1 MICGD
6 LHLPQYFVS
15 AFEVGLELWHV
26 KVRAFLRDHIF
37 ERHAGL
43 YKLQPV
49 IRQSYFVLKMA
60 QSVRATLDRTLQL
73 AIVQFR
79 VVQADPSTLLFD
91 LLMKLSVR
99 FLYFLEGLLR
109 R

>member
-1 MICGD
+1 MSCGD

-15 AFEVGLELWHV
+15 AFEVGLKLRHV
-26 KVRAFLRDHIF
+26 KLCAFLRDHIF

-43 YKLQPV
+43 HKFQPV

-60 QSVRATLDRTLQL
+60 QTVRASLDRTLQQ
-73 AIVQFR
+73 AIVQSGI
-79 VVQADPSTLLFD
+79 VQADPSTLLFD
-91 LLMKLSVR
+91 LLVKISVR
-99 FLYFLEGLLR
+99 FLYFLVRLLR